1 MFLCILNS
9 IELLSSSGALELDV
23 RLIPTLLVVAHDSN
37 VAVYAHG
44 MLTVLRVNFVYA
56 IVRLSSGKTMVSIL
70 HQTHRGVCPCHG
82 TKMKNQYLFQ

>member
-37 VAVYAHG
+37 VARGSRPNV
-44 MLTVLRVNFVYA
+44 
-56 IVRLSSGKTMVSIL
+56 ISSKS
-70 HQTHRGVCPCHG
+70 
-82 TKMKNQYLFQ
+82 